1 MRKIDG
7 PWAEQQ
13 ACLGDGSK
21 EIGDAVAFVC
31 SERASAINGAA
42 VRVDGGLVRSVF

>member
-1 MRKIDG
+1 MPDSLRLIDR
-7 PWAEQQ
+7 
-13 ACLGDGSK
+13 SS

-31 SERASAINGAA
+31 SECASAINGAA